1 MFNTKTHLTTN
12 LTLSLGQPHPEVL
25 CLNDKQGILKYMYKV
40 WASCV
45 G

>member
-1 MFNTKTHLTTN
+1 MFNTKTHFTTN
-12 LTLSLGQPHPEVL
+12 PVLSLGQPHPEVL

-40 WASCV
+40 SASYV